1 MSTKMGVSQS
11 SESWGSLRVMRS
23 TGSPGHL
30 AVITCYFSE
39 FKWLNIYN
47 YVQIKTNEE
56 YTYSK
61 LILKERYIDY
71 KNALKVVRLVTL
83 EERRQKLCLKFAKA
97 CVRHEKLNDMFPKQ
111 RYSHNM
117 DMRQNDKFVI
127 KRARTER
134 LKRSAVV
141 NRLLN
146 QEESEKRKLMRQI
159 NLTGPVN
166 YDCF

>member
-1 MSTKMGVSQS
+1 
-11 SESWGSLRVMRS
+11 
-23 TGSPGHL
+23 
-30 AVITCYFSE
+30 
-39 FKWLNIYN
+39 
-47 YVQIKTNEE
+47 
-56 YTYSK
+56 
-61 LILKERYIDY
+61 
-71 KNALKVVRLVTL
+71 
-83 EERRQKLCLKFAKA
+83 
-97 CVRHEKLNDMFPKQ
+97 MFPKQ